1 MSVTYGPAHSDRVDM
16 LADPAIGEPEEPG
29 VGVVVGVVIRNP

>member
-1 MSVTYGPAHSDRVDM
+1 MSVTYGPAYSDRVDI

-29 VGVVVGVVIRNP
+29 VAVGVVILAP